1 MVSGSFRKLHNH
13 LVASAVE
20 GLAPESVSVLDM
32 NGNLLGRPRATG
44 GLDGGDP
51 PEAALDY
58 RRRLESDLVAKIHS
72 TLEPL
77 LGAGQFR
84 AGASVDCDFS
94 GGEQSEEIFDPAR
107 SVMLTSQRSEDEAGS
122 TGSAG
127 VPGTASSLPRPAART
142 SGSGGRSSRVT
153 ESITYQ
159 TSRTVKKTHLPA
171 GAVRKVSIAVL
182 VDQGVSWVKDG
193 NGYKR
198 VLLPPPPE
206 TLKVIRDL
214 VAGVTGFN
222 AERGDQLIVE
232 SLPFETTL
240 LTEPPAPSPAPGA
253 GQKGGRIPFELDRK
267 MMIIAGG
274 ALAALLVLASVLLVL
289 VRRRKRKKPV
299 QVSAPPAALPAAE
312 IPVAEPPA
320 AVESGSI
327 EDQLQAK
334 LAEHDAMQKRLDS
347 QALATLKLAPPVT
360 KTAEVFAKHLRDKIQ
375 QDPEVAAH
383 ILRSWIRSGDDE

>member
-1 MVSGSFRKLHNH
+1 
-13 LVASAVE
+13 
-20 GLAPESVSVLDM
+20 
-32 NGNLLGRPRATG
+32 
-44 GLDGGDP
+44 
-51 PEAALDY
+51 
-58 RRRLESDLVAKIHS
+58 
-72 TLEPL
+72 
-77 LGAGQFR
+77 
-84 AGASVDCDFS
+84 
-94 GGEQSEEIFDPAR
+94 
-107 SVMLTSQRSEDEAGS
+107 
-122 TGSAG
+122 
-127 VPGTASSLPRPAART
+127 
-142 SGSGGRSSRVT
+142 
-153 ESITYQ
+153 
-159 TSRTVKKTHLPA
+159 
-171 GAVRKVSIAVL
+171 VL

-334 LAEHDAMQKRLDS
+334 LAERDAMQKRLDS